1 MHLFIVAPT
10 QLAMVKHIFFVTAFE
25 HLGIKPLVNF
35 DNFSV
40 LLLESNPF
48 KFQLRESLLISR
60 DKMIL
65 NKDKFSVPMKLFD

>member
-10 QLAMVKHIFFVTAFE
+10 QLAMIKHIFFVTAFE

-40 LLLESNPF
+40 
-48 KFQLRESLLISR
+48 QA
-60 DKMIL
+60 MHL
-65 NKDKFSVPMKLFD
+65 NFN